1 MKKFIAPIALLLVIA
16 GCGSTST
23 SAVTATPSATGSAV
37 SQSTPSALPVYP
49 TLWPRS
55 ANLAYDSTHHNVVL
69 FGGIHSHSDTPNDT
83 WIWQGH
89 RWTQQQPAA
98 NPVGRQGAVL
108 VDDPEMHAV
117 VLFGGVTF
125 TGTFLNDTWAWTG
138 LNWVQLFPA
147 HAPSVRY
154 GAAAAFDPVRHVVLL
169 FGGTSCIC
177 AGGMDDTWEWNGL
190 DWSQA
195 HPSSSPSGRG
205 FARLAVNVAHGEAV
219 LFGGFEGLQD
229 TWTWDGV
236 TWTQAH
242 PNNTPPAI
250 GEANPMAA
258 QLVYDSVRKV
268 VLFAGPNQSTRKT
281 DTLTWSGDDWTVVT
295 AATAPEERDGAG
307 LAFDVVEG
315 ITVFAGGYSFGG
327 EVSTTWGWDGA
338 TWSMLG

>member
-23 SAVTATPSATGSAV
+23 SAVTTTPSATGSAV
-37 SQSTPSALPVYP
+37 PQSTPSALPVYP

-55 ANLAYDSTHHNVVL
+55 TNLAYDSTHHNVVL

-250 GEANPMAA
+250 GEANPMAP
-258 QLVYDSVRKV
+258 QL
-268 VLFAGPNQSTRKT
+268 
-281 DTLTWSGDDWTVVT
+281 
-295 AATAPEERDGAG
+295 
-307 LAFDVVEG
+307 
-315 ITVFAGGYSFGG
+315 
-327 EVSTTWGWDGA
+327 
-338 TWSMLG
+338 